1 MGLFVI
7 MADPRQVNDLEHEKI
22 GTLMWKYFLPAF
34 ASMMANVLYN
44 IVDRI
49 YIGQGVD
56 ALALSGLSV
65 VFPLM
70 IVIMAFGMLVGMGS
84 AVRISLSL
92 GEKDYGRA
100 NRILG
105 NALFLAVVIGLA
117 LTVTG
122 FLVRDKVLMIFGAG
136 PDTLKYASDYFNII
150 LLGVPFAMGGYALN
164 NIIRAEGNPR
174 IAMYSI
180 FVSAGLNII
189 LDPIL
194 IFGFDMGVEGAAWA
208 TIISQIVLFVWVLV
222 HFRSRN
228 SVTRLVV
235 ANIRPD
241 PYIIKYIISIGF
253 APFAMNIAASIVIGV
268 MNTSFIKY
276 GGDIAVAAMGIVH
289 STTMMMVMT
298 IISINM
304 AIQPIIGFNFGA
316 GLFCRVKEA
325 VMMAIRYATLV
336 ATVGWL
342 ICMLIP
348 GTVVNIFNSD
358 SPELRSAGII
368 GLRIYC
374 SVLPV
379 VGFQIIASNYFQAIG
394 KAKLATFLSLLR
406 QIIVLLPL
414 IIILPEYWGVNGVWI
429 ANPVSDM
436 VAAVVTFFFFRREL
450 IKLKCDIPVK
460 DRTVAGVTA
469 SAETY

>member
-1 MGLFVI
+1 
-7 MADPRQVNDLEHEKI
+7 MAGPRQVKDLEFEKI
-22 GTLMWKYFLPAF
+22 GKLMWNYFVPAF
-34 ASMMANVLYN
+34 AAMMANVLYN

-65 VFPLM
+65 IFPLM
-70 IVIMAFGMLVGMGS
+70 IIIMAFGMLVGMGS

-92 GEKDYGRA
+92 GEKDYHRA

-105 NALFLAVVIGLA
+105 NALFLAFTLGIVLMI
-117 LTVTG
+117 TG

-136 PDTLKYASDYFNII
+136 PETLKYASDYFAII
-150 LLGVPFAMGGYALN
+150 LIGIPFAMTGYALN

-174 IAMYSI
+174 IAMVSVFI
-180 FVSAGLNII
+180 SAGINII

-194 IFGFDMGVEGAAWA
+194 IFGFDMGVRGAAYA
-208 TIISQIVLFVWVLV
+208 TVFSQFVLFAWVLI
-222 HFRSRN
+222 HFRGKKSI
-228 SVTRLVV
+228 VKLQIP
-235 ANIRPD
+235 NIYPD
-241 PYIIKYIISIGF
+241 PYIIKHIISIGF
-253 APFAMNIAASIVIGV
+253 APFAMNVAASLVTAM
-268 MNTSFIKY
+268 MNTQFIKY
-276 GGDIAVAAMGIVH
+276 GGDIAVGAMGIVS

-304 AIQPIIGFNFGA
+304 AIQPIIGFNYGA
-316 GLFCRVKEA
+316 GLYCRVKETA
-325 VMMAIRYATLV
+325 VKAIKYGTMV
-336 ATVGWL
+336 ATGGWL

-348 GTVVNIFNSD
+348 GLVISIFNHD
-358 SPELRSAGII
+358 NMELRESGVM

-379 VGFQIIASNYFQAIG
+379 VGFQIIASSYFQAIG

-414 IIILPEYWGVNGVWI
+414 ILLLPHFWGVEGVWI
-429 ANPVSDM
+429 ANPVSDL
-436 VAAVVTFFFFRREL
+436 VAAVVTYIFFRNEL
-450 IKLKCDIPVK
+450 RKLNCGIPV
-460 DRTVAGVTA
+460 
-469 SAETY
+469 AEVNK

>member
-1 MGLFVI
+1 
-7 MADPRQVNDLEHEKI
+7 MADPRQVNELEHEKI
-22 GTLMWKYFLPAF
+22 GTLMWRYFLPAF

-105 NALFLAVVIGLA
+105 NALFLSVVIGFA
-117 LTVTG
+117 LMITG
-122 FLVRDKVLMIFGAG
+122 FLMRDRVLVIFGAG

-150 LLGVPFAMGGYALN
+150 LLGVPFAMTGYALN

-189 LDPIL
+189 LDPIF
-194 IFGFDMGVEGAAWA
+194 IFGLDMGVEGAAWA
-208 TIISQIVLFVWVLV
+208 TIISQLVLFVWVLA
-222 HFRSRN
+222 HFRSRK
-228 SVTRLVV
+228 SVTRLVL
-235 ANIRPD
+235 ANVRPD
-241 PYIIKYIISIGF
+241 LYIIKYIISIGF
-253 APFAMNIAASIVIGV
+253 APFAMNIAASLVIGV
-268 MNTSFIKY
+268 MNASFIKY

-325 VMMAIRYATLV
+325 VMMAIWYATLV
-336 ATVGWL
+336 ATAGWL

-348 GTVVNIFNSD
+348 GTVVSIFNSD
-358 SPELRSAGII
+358 SIELRDAGVI

-414 IIILPEYWGVNGVWI
+414 IFILPEYLGVNGVWI

-436 VAAVVTFFFFRREL
+436 VAAVVSFIYFRREMK
-450 IKLKCDIPVK
+450 KLKCEIPV
-460 DRTVAGVTA
+460 TGPA
-469 SAETY
+469 SAGITSSEETC

>member
-1 MGLFVI
+1 MV
-7 MADPRQVNDLEHEKI
+7 DPRQVYDLEHEKT
-22 GTLMWKYFLPAF
+22 GKLMWKYFLPAF

-105 NALFLAVVIGLA
+105 NSLFLSVAIGLVLMIA
-117 LTVTG
+117 G
-122 FLVRDKVLMIFGAG
+122 FLVRDRVLMIFGAG
-136 PDTLKYASDYFNII
+136 PDTLKYASDYFTII
-150 LLGVPFAMGGYALN
+150 LLGVPFAMTGYALN

-208 TIISQIVLFVWVLV
+208 TIISQIVLCIWVVL

-228 SVTRLVV
+228 SVTRLVL
-235 ANIRPD
+235 ANIRPN
-241 PYIIKYIISIGF
+241 PYIIKYILSIGF
-253 APFAMNIAASIVIGV
+253 APFAMNIAASLVIAV
-268 MNTSFIKY
+268 MNISFIKY
-276 GGDIAVAAMGIVH
+276 GGDIAVAAMGVVH
-289 STTMMMVMT
+289 STTMMLVMT

-304 AIQPIIGFNFGA
+304 AIQPIIGFNYGA
-316 GLFCRVKEA
+316 GLFCRVKET
-325 VMMAIRYATLV
+325 VMMAIRFATLV
-336 ATVGWL
+336 ATAGWL

-348 GTVVNIFNSD
+348 GTVVSIFNSD
-358 SPELRSAGII
+358 SMELRSAGVT

-374 SVLPV
+374 AVLPV

-406 QIIVLLPL
+406 QIIILLPL
-414 IIILPEYWGVNGVWI
+414 IIILPQYWGVNGVWI

-436 VAAVVTFFFFRREL
+436 VAAVVTFYFFRREMK
-450 IKLKCDIPVK
+450 KLKCDIPVSG
-460 DRTVAGVTA
+460 RTA
-469 SAETY
+469 SAVTAPAETY

>member
-1 MGLFVI
+1 MV
-7 MADPRQVNDLEHEKI
+7 DPRQVHDLEHENI
-22 GTLMWKYFLPAF
+22 GKLMWKYFLPAF
-34 ASMMANVLYN
+34 ASMMASVLYN

-70 IVIMAFGMLVGMGS
+70 IIIMAFGMLVGMGS

-92 GEKDYGRA
+92 GEKDYDRA

-105 NALFLAVVIGLA
+105 NALFLAMFIGVILMI
-117 LTVTG
+117 TG
-122 FLVRDKVLMIFGAG
+122 FLVRDRVLLIFGAG
-136 PDTLKYASDYFNII
+136 PETLKYASEYFNII
-150 LLGVPFAMGGYALN
+150 LVGVPFAMTGYALN

-174 IAMYSI
+174 IAMYSMFI
-180 FVSAGLNII
+180 SAGLNII
-189 LDPIL
+189 LDPIF
-194 IFGFDMGVEGAAWA
+194 IFGFGMGVAGAAWA
-208 TIISQIVLFVWVLV
+208 TIISQFVLFVWVLI
-222 HFRSRN
+222 HFRSKK
-228 SVTRLVV
+228 SVTRLTMVY
-235 ANIRPD
+235 IKPD
-241 PYIIKYIISIGF
+241 PYIIKYILSIGF
-253 APFAMNIAASIVIGV
+253 APFAMNVASSIVIGV
-268 MNTSFIKY
+268 MNSQFIKH
-276 GGDIAVAAMGIVH
+276 GGDIAVGAMGIVH

-304 AIQPIIGFNFGA
+304 ATQPIIGFNYGA
-316 GLFCRVKEA
+316 GLYCRVRES
-325 VMMAIRYATLV
+325 VMKAIKYATLV

-348 GTVVNIFNSD
+348 GAVVSIFNSD
-358 SPELRSAGII
+358 SLELRTAGVT

-394 KAKLATFLSLLR
+394 KAKLATLLSLLR

-414 IIILPEYWGVNGVWI
+414 ILILPDFWGVNGVWI

-436 VAAVVTFFFFRREL
+436 VAAVVSYIYFRREVA
-450 IKLKCDIPVK
+450 KLNCDMPVTGRS
-460 DRTVAGVTA
+460 RTFMQ
-469 SAETY
+469 SSLETH